1 MSNYIF
7 HEDFLLQSEAAR
19 KLYHDYAK
27 DLPIIDYHN
36 HLPPEEIAKDKKYKN
51 LTDIWLRGDHYK
63 WRAMRALGVD
73 EALITGN
80 KPDEVKFTAWAS
92 CVPKLLRNPLFHW
105 THLELKNPFGV
116 EQYLNETTAPAIY
129 QKAGELLC
137 GDDYSAA
144 NLLKH
149 YKVEYA
155 CTTDD
160 PTDDLRHH
168 KKIKENNI
176 FTAVAPGFRPD
187 KIFAIHD
194 KPGFLSYIQKL
205 SEASGVAIKDFDSL
219 LDALKNRID
228 YFHEAGCR
236 VADHGLSS
244 MPASVVLSNEKRKE
258 FETFLS
264 NDHSLSFSD
273 NESYKGALLTELCK
287 MYHAKGWVQQFHL
300 GPLRNNSTRQFNKL
314 GPDTGFDSM
323 GDESQAYNL
332 SLCLNELDKTNQL
345 TKTVIYNL
353 NPSYNEVFA
362 AMAGNFMDGTIKGKI
377 QFGSAW
383 WFLDQLDGMTNQ
395 IKTLSSLGVISTF
408 IGMLTDSR
416 SFLSFPRHEYFRRL
430 LCNIFGTEMQN
441 GLLPNDE
448 KWVGNIIADICYNNV
463 VSFLELNKK

>member
-7 HEDFLLQSEAAR
+7 HEDFLLQNAFAK

-27 DLPIIDYHN
+27 NLPIIDYHN
-36 HLPPEEIAKDKKYKN
+36 HLPPAEIAENKKYKN

-63 WRAMRALGVD
+63 WRAMRALGVA
-73 EALITGN
+73 EEFITGD
-80 KPDEVKFTAWAS
+80 KSDEEKFMTWAS
-92 CVPKLLRNPLFHW
+92 CVPQLLRNPLFHW
-105 THLELKNPFGV
+105 THLELKNPFDIQ
-116 EQYLNETTAPAIY
+116 EYLNEHSAKKIY
-129 QKAGELLC
+129 EKAGELLAT
-137 GDDYSAA
+137 DNYSSA

-149 YKVEYA
+149 YNVEYA

-160 PTDDLRHH
+160 PTDDLNHH
-168 KKIKENNI
+168 ISIKEKNI
-176 FTAVAPGFRPD
+176 FTQVAPGFRPD
-187 KIFAIHD
+187 KVFAIHD
-194 KPGFLSYIQKL
+194 KENFLLYLQKL
-205 SEASGVAIKDFDSL
+205 SKVSGIAIKDFDSL

-228 YFHEAGCR
+228 YFHNVGCR
-236 VADHGLSS
+236 VADHGLAS
-244 MPASVVLSNEKRKE
+244 MPSAISITNEEKKE
-258 FETFLS
+258 FTKFLS
-264 NDHSLSFSD
+264 DEHSHFFS
-273 NESYKGALLTELCK
+273 NPEGFKGAVLIELCK

-353 NPSYNEVFA
+353 NPTFNEVFA
-362 AMAGNFMDGTIKGKI
+362 AMAGNFMDGSIRGKI

-383 WFLDQLDGMTNQ
+383 WFLDQLDGMTKQ
-395 IKTLSSLGVISTF
+395 INTLSSLGVISTF

-430 LCNIFGTEMQN
+430 LCNIFGAEMQN
-441 GLLPNDE
+441 GLLPDDE

-463 VSFLELNKK
+463 VSFLELKY